1 VNIVRESSF
10 WLFVFGILVLMGG
23 AVALA
28 SRLLAIT
35 LDISWWGIF
44 AIVVGIALLAFAIR
58 KESGEEPPVTQPPT

>member
-1 VNIVRESSF
+1 MRGSGF

-23 AVALA
+23 AVALV

-44 AIVVGIALLAFAIR
+44 AIVVGMALLAFAIR